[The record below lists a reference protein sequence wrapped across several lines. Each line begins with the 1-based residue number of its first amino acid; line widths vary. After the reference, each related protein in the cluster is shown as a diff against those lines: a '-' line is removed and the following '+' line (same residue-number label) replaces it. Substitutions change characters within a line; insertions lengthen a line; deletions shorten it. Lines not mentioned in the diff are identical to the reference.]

1 MVVEETPVGSRW
13 RGVGEM
19 PAGGP
24 RAGRGSCTLAET
36 YNHWRLLKNSDVQA
50 SPSSPPQYSLI

>member
-24 RAGRGSCTLAET
+24 RAGRGSAL
-36 YNHWRLLKNSDVQA
+36 WLK
-50 SPSSPPQYSLI
+50 LTITGGC